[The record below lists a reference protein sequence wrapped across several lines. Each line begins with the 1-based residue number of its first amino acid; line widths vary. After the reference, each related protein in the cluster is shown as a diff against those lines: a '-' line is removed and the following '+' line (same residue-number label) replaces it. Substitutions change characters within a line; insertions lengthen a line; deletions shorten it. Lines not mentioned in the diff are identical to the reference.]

1 MSYKAQCHV
10 CFNVREFP
18 DRTELL
24 TSGKNTRSSHINDR
38 SAGLTDQQRLGIQQ
52 SVRACPLQVASVVID
67 RSKKFS
73 PAQRIAVSEKNVRA
87 AARFICKE
95 RRIVLGGD
103 LLDGI
108 KINGTTGSMTQV
120 SEALSL
126 PRLIMRH
133 NDPRDE
139 FHLDAHQPVCCGYQ
153 FEDGVTY
160 MTISTVHLLINLARA
175 KNTKREIQAHFDG
188 SFGYCV
194 KDFCFIGLG
203 VNRLGA
209 HFNPVSFSIS
219 NTESKD
225 GIQSAFRASVSGAYQ
240 VFRDIKR
247 CEHPEC
253 ITCLMIKQADVGE
266 FLQHRK
272 SEEGLRNE
280 FPVVPSSDNTHQ
292 VFSFAKEEFGAD
304 TRVLQCGK
312 HMSGTFSPIFPNFPF
327 SFNWEKKLIMLF

>member
-18 DRTELL
+18 DRTELWS
-24 TSGKNTRSSHINDR
+24 SGKHTRSSHINDR

-160 MTISTVHLLINLARA
+160 MTISTVHLLIKMHGCALQR
-175 KNTKREIQAHFDG
+175 QH
-188 SFGYCV
+188 SSSLQ
-194 KDFCFIGLG
+194 FCKG
-203 VNRLGA
+203 
-209 HFNPVSFSIS
+209 
-219 NTESKD
+219 
-225 GIQSAFRASVSGAYQ
+225 GIRCRYASATMRQTYVRYF
-240 VFRDIKR
+240 
-247 CEHPEC
+247 
-253 ITCLMIKQADVGE
+253 
-266 FLQHRK
+266 
-272 SEEGLRNE
+272 
-280 FPVVPSSDNTHQ
+280 
-292 VFSFAKEEFGAD
+292 
-304 TRVLQCGK
+304 
-312 HMSGTFSPIFPNFPF
+312 FPNFLELGK
-327 SFNWEKKLIMLF
+327 NN